1 MYIEGLFLTASR
13 PSRTWMLLAEYC
25 SSAFLIS
32 SFSRIF
38 FLYDFSVNLMFSKNK
53 QIYEKNYKLSVI
65 PTVPQGPFSA
75 YPTLR

>member
-25 SSAFLIS
+25 
-32 SFSRIF
+32 
-38 FLYDFSVNLMFSKNK
+38 FSVNLMLSKNK